1 MKKIKQILTMIVIA
15 ALGITALVAISL
27 HGEKDYLKN
36 CEILGIECQPGN
48 VHQATKA
55 LSVWSEK
62 MLERIRA
69 KMSEQPS
76 EDQKV
81 PSDVSQIL
89 KIIAR
94 SQNQRIPIGNRT
106 LWSPYFEATK
116 SESALICPISISGP
130 SRYRSVSES

>member
-1 MKKIKQILTMIVIA
+1 MKKIKQMLTMIVIA

-55 LSVWSEK
+55 LSAWSEK
-62 MLERIRA
+62 MFERIRA

-81 PSDVSQIL
+81 PSDVSQ
-89 KIIAR
+89 
-94 SQNQRIPIGNRT
+94 NP
-106 LWSPYFEATK
+106 
-116 SESALICPISISGP
+116 
-130 SRYRSVSES
+130 